1 MNDDHYRVLGA
12 DYGSVRIG
20 LALSDPMRI
29 IAKGYRTISNND
41 HAVAEISNIVL
52 EENVKLIVVGMPFD
66 LKGEIGSKGAEVEH
80 FIDKLR
86 RSVNIEI
93 TKYDE
98 RFTSVMA
105 EKSLHEM
112 GLTKK
117 QRRNKGTIDE
127 IASAIL
133 LQSYLDAQKSGR

>member
-1 MNDDHYRVLGA
+1 MNDDFYRVLGV

-29 IAKGYRTISNND
+29 IAKGYRTIPNND
-41 HAVAEISNIVL
+41 HAVAEITNIVR
-52 EENVKLIVVGMPFD
+52 EENVKTIVVGMPFD

-80 FIDKLR
+80 FIAALR
-86 RSVNIEI
+86 NAVSIEI
-93 TKYDE
+93 KKYDE

-112 GLTKK
+112 GMTKK
-117 QRRNKGTIDE
+117 QRRNKGSIDE

-133 LQSYLDAQKSGR
+133 LQSYLDAQKNGR